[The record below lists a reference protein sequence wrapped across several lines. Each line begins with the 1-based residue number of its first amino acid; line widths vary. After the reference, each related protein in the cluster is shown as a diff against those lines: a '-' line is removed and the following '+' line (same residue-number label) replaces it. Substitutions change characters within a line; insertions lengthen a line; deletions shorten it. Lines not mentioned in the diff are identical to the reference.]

1 MDFSIAA
8 PVANDLSAGA
18 DNPRTLQNQSS
29 GFRASA
35 RYRVTDSI
43 PPLRV
48 KHGPMANK
56 ITTVSSAP
64 LLAETIRHLHEEK
77 PIPIFWS
84 SEINS

>member
-8 PVANDLSAGA
+8 PIANDLSAGA
-18 DNPRTLQNQSS
+18 DNPRTLKNWSS

-35 RYRVTDSI
+35 RYRATDSI

-56 ITTVSSAP
+56 ITTVSCAP
-64 LLAETIRHLHEEK
+64 LLAEAIRRLHEDK
-77 PIPIFWS
+77 PLSDLLVF
-84 SEINS
+84 

>member
-1 MDFSIAA
+1 MTCR
-8 PVANDLSAGA
+8 PVPIIHARFKNW
-18 DNPRTLQNQSS
+18 SS

-64 LLAETIRHLHEEK
+64 LLAETIRRLHEDK
-77 PIPIFWS
+77 PHSDLLVF
-84 SEINS
+84 